1 MRSAHL
7 EFPRLEARIA
17 MSVVSRGPRA
27 FAGVQLR
34 IWRASWRPEGCPDRI
49 EAGANNIELKNV
61 RNGVYELSITL
72 PQQEDQPE
80 GVFSWEVEESEVA
93 EYVDTTEVERE
104 LPCAGQ
110 AGRDATE
117 RVPEQR

>member
-1 MRSAHL
+1 
-7 EFPRLEARIA
+7 

-34 IWRASWRPEGCPDRI
+34 IWRASLRPEGCPDRI

-104 LPCAGQ
+104 LGAEVP
-110 AGRDATE
+110 RSVSRP
-117 RVPEQR
+117 RVRG